1 MYIKKFVSIEKLP
14 PRAIYGPWEKRG
26 WGELYTHWL
35 FKWGIFQTVSQENR
49 TQSESAVSL
58 GGENKNQSSALHN
71 QLGLEDQSTK
81 EKKTNTR
88 RPKI

>member
-1 MYIKKFVSIEKLP
+1 MILERREDEVSSTLIGFLNE
-14 PRAIYGPWEKRG
+14 
-26 WGELYTHWL
+26 
-35 FKWGIFQTVSQENR
+35 GIFQTVSQENR

-71 QLGLEDQSTK
+71 QLGLEDQRTK
-81 EKKTNTR
+81 EKTNTR

>member
-1 MYIKKFVSIEKLP
+1 MILERREDEVSSTLIGFLNE
-14 PRAIYGPWEKRG
+14 
-26 WGELYTHWL
+26 
-35 FKWGIFQTVSQENR
+35 GIFQTVSQENR

-71 QLGLEDQSTK
+71 QLGLEDQRTK